1 MSLEFKRY
9 FLPMKK
15 IRITIFCLLT
25 VANIFAQSKT
35 NSAPDAAN
43 IVVPYT
49 LADRERL
56 IRFEERTEQRFAN
69 IEQRFIGIEQ
79 KFTSIDERFNRLESQ
94 MNSQYAELK
103 ETMRWQFTTLTS
115 LFFILFGFILW
126 DRRQFVKPVSD
137 DLAALKKVLRDYSDK
152 SDSALG
158 EALRKGGFL

>member
-1 MSLEFKRY
+1 
-9 FLPMKK
+9 MKK

-56 IRFEERTEQRFAN
+56 IRFEERTEQKFIN
-69 IEQRFIGIEQ
+69 IEQRFISIEGRL
-79 KFTSIDERFNRLESQ
+79 DRLESQ